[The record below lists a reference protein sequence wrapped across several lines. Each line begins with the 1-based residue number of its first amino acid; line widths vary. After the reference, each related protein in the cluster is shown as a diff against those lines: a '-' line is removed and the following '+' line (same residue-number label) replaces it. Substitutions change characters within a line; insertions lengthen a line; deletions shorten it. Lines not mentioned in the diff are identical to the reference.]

1 MKLDMARYPS
11 TCPACRRPALVLF
24 QAVECSDVS
33 CRHYKPHWLVEA
45 DPLDLLDVDWHT
57 VWPP

>member
-1 MKLDMARYPS
+1 MKLDMSRYTS

-45 DPLDLLDVDWHT
+45 DLLDVDWHT